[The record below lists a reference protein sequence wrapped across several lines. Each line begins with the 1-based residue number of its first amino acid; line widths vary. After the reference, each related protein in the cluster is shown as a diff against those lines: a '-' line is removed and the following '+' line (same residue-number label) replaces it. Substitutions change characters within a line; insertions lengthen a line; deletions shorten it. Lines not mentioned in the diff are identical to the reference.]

1 MKKPLIFM
9 PESCS
14 CPYCESLFE
23 NKEDMSSHIDRI
35 HGDSG
40 VLEGAR

>member
-9 PESCS
+9 PESHS
-14 CPYCESLFE
+14 CLYCESLFE
-23 NKEDMSSHIDRI
+23 NKEDMSRHIDRI